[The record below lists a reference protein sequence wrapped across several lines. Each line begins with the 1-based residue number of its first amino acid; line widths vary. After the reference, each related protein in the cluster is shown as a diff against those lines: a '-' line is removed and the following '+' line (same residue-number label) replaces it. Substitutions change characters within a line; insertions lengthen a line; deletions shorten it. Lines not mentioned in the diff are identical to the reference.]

1 MNNDLPEIVFLK
13 ERYASA
19 RNKYKPRQI
28 RVLLLAE
35 GPPDSLDRHFYF
47 EDVKKQDSLFLEI
60 MGVLYPEQKKRYLAS
75 GRETELKQE
84 LLSLFQEDGYFLLDL
99 ADVPC
104 SLLEGGVETEVP
116 ELLKRLPSLLIKKH
130 PLFLS
135 RQMFM
140 TSVMSRLPKAAT
152 VFIPNACLSPE
163 AASKRFSGK
172 SSERP
177 SHSTNVKYAFQTRFL
192 LPKRDIQHFGYAFL

>member
-104 SLLEGGVETEVP
+104 SLLEGGIETEVP
-116 ELLKRLPSLLIKKH
+116 ELLKRLSKLIDKKTPVILIKANVYDLCYVTLTESGYSVH
-130 PLFLS
+130 PERMPFPGS
-135 RQMFM
+135 GQQKVFREKF
-140 TSVMSRLPKAAT
+140 RKA
-152 VFIPNACLSPE
+152 ISL
-163 AASKRFSGK
+163 
-172 SSERP
+172 
-177 SHSTNVKYAFQTRFL
+177 Y
-192 LPKRDIQHFGYAFL
+192 